1 MRSRHIQQG
10 VACLMISGLLLAGVA
25 IPARSKGAAAAAG
38 PGSGHAPAGGHA
50 PVGHLGHLGVFGVLG
65 VLGAISTNNTTN
77 NNAPVSVFGVT
88 VGNTNS
94 TANNS
99 VSTVGVN
106 ATNATVGTTSTST
119 STSTASTSSVGK
131 SAPTAAAPVGT
142 AATASP
148 ANAGRRIVLASVETA
163 PVDDGVGS
171 LVESISAQAES
182 TLSVCWLDTPDCVAD
197 ALDRYAAA
205 LQQIAP
211 RLPPA
216 LRSLPAIVARAA
228 RRARAASSPQEAVL
242 ILRHAI
248 AQVHKSIALLR
259 ADEPMVPAAAT
270 RAGGLVVATL
280 QVAQDRLEKAV
291 GL

>member
-1 MRSRHIQQG
+1 M
-10 VACLMISGLLLAGVA
+10 
-25 IPARSKGAAAAAG
+25 
-38 PGSGHAPAGGHA
+38 
-50 PVGHLGHLGVFGVLG
+50 
-65 VLGAISTNNTTN
+65 
-77 NNAPVSVFGVT
+77 
-88 VGNTNS
+88 
-94 TANNS
+94 
-99 VSTVGVN
+99 
-106 ATNATVGTTSTST
+106 
-119 STSTASTSSVGK
+119 
-131 SAPTAAAPVGT
+131 
-142 AATASP
+142 
-148 ANAGRRIVLASVETA
+148 
-163 PVDDGVGS
+163 
-171 LVESISAQAES
+171 
-182 TLSVCWLDTPDCVAD
+182 CWLDTPDCVAD